1 MADEDTE
8 VEGKKKSPIVKII
21 VIVLLVLILLAGTV
35 AGTLFFAG
43 AFDAKDEQTAEEQL
57 ASLEEKAAADKAAA
71 AAANAPG
78 APGAAGADP
87 SRVRK
92 DSPELTRFVQT
103 YKEIEREFLANLT
116 NSRKVI
122 QVQIAIMTTYDDRVF
137 TNVDK
142 HEFALRSAALDVLRQ
157 VTEEQ
162 LASPTFRKDLAEK
175 IRTEMNAVLENFED
189 FGGIEELYFTNFVI
203 Q

>member
-21 VIVLLVLILLAGTV
+21 VIVLLVLILLAGTIV
-35 AGTLFFAG
+35 GTLFFAG
-43 AFDAKDEQTAEEQL
+43 AFDAKDEKTAEEQL
-57 ASLEEKAAADKAAA
+57 MSLEEKAAADRAAA
-71 AAANAPG
+71 DPNAPPAPG
-78 APGAAGADP
+78 AEPP
-87 SRVRK
+87 RVRK

-137 TNVDK
+137 KNVEK
-142 HEFALRSAALDVLRQ
+142 HDFALRSATLDVLRQ
-157 VTEEQ
+157 VTDQELET
-162 LASPTFRKDLAEK
+162 PTFRKDLAEK
-175 IRTEMNAVLENFED
+175 IRTEMNAVLEKFED
-189 FGGIEELYFTNFVI
+189 FGGIEEVYFTTFVV